1 VVAGR
6 TFRNCFLVLT
16 IVVARPL
23 ARVNF
28 LFGLFAFALLGGMTY
43 FFAKSAWRGI
53 IEAASKTTSVAAMNA
68 EVNLVTHVGNGSAAT
83 HC

>member
-1 VVAGR
+1 MPEQQMRAR
-6 TFRNCFLVLT
+6 PAARRAWWLDALSAIAFLVLT

-53 IEAASKTTSVAAMNA
+53 IEGREQND
-68 EVNLVTHVGNGSAAT
+68 ERGGNER
-83 HC
+83 